1 MKRKLSGLVVLFSVF
16 SFSHLYAQSDTA
28 SICSGFQ
35 FEASYI
41 GDVVNN
47 LSGGIKTGTR
57 YLGMANIRAGFDTE
71 KAGLWKG
78 TFVYV
83 NAANTHGAM
92 PSAELLGDMQVASN
106 IEAGNHTY
114 IQELWIKQNF
124 KNVELTAGLQ
134 DLNVEFAASEYG
146 GLFLNSSFGIL
157 PIVSG
162 NIPAPIFPLTSL
174 GVTAKWNVFKNTTL
188 LAAVYDGSPT
198 DFDYNP
204 YNLNWQ
210 FATGDGILAIA
221 ELQQQVNINQLPG
234 VYKLG
239 AYTHNHVIEKIFD
252 QNLPDSLNHTTL
264 GLYAYGD
271 QLLWESGNKN
281 LGVFFQLGYS
291 PSKEMPNHH
300 YLGAGMNLTGL
311 FGETNSNILGLAVA
325 HSCFVPGMGNET
337 TIELSYQAQ
346 ISPNLFIQ
354 PDIQY
359 IIDPSGGYSDLDN
372 CLVATLRVGLSF

>member
-1 MKRKLSGLVVLFSVF
+1 MKRKLSGLVVLLCFFSY
-16 SFSHLYAQSDTA
+16 SRLSAQSDTT
-28 SICSGFQ
+28 SICNGFK

-114 IQELWIKQNF
+114 IQELWIKQAF
-124 KNVELTAGLQ
+124 KNLELTAGLQ

-146 GLFLNSSFGIL
+146 AMFLNSSFGIL

-174 GVTAKWNVFKNTTL
+174 GLTAKWNILKNTTL
-188 LAAVYDGSPT
+188 LAAVYDGSPS

-204 YNLNWQ
+204 YNLNWR
-210 FATGDGILAIA
+210 FNNGDGMLAIA
-221 ELQQQVNINQLPG
+221 ELQQQVEINKLPG

-239 AYTHNHVIEKIFD
+239 AYTHNHFIGRLFD
-252 QNLPDSLNHTTL
+252 QNFPDSLNHTTL

-271 QLLWESGNKN
+271 QELWQSGNKN
-281 LGVFFQLGYS
+281 LGMFFQLGYS
-291 PSKEMPNHH
+291 PSKQSANHH
-300 YLGAGMNLTGL
+300 YVGLGMNLTGL
-311 FGETNSNILGLAVA
+311 FGKTNSNILGLAVA
-325 HSCFVPGMGNET
+325 HSGFEAGMGSET
-337 TIELSYQAQ
+337 TIEMSYQAN
-346 ISPNLFIQ
+346 ITPNVFIQ

-372 CLVATLRVGLSF
+372 CFVATLRVGLSF

>member
-1 MKRKLSGLVVLFSVF
+1 MKRKLSGLVVLLCFFCYSG
-16 SFSHLYAQSDTA
+16 LLAQSDSM
-28 SICSGFQ
+28 SICRGFQ

-114 IQELWIKQNF
+114 IQELWIKQTF
-124 KNVELTAGLQ
+124 KKVELTVGLQ

-174 GVTAKWNVFKNTTL
+174 GVTAKWNIFNNTTL
-188 LAAVYDGSPT
+188 LAAVYDGSPS

-204 YNLNWQ
+204 YNLNWK

-221 ELQQQVNINQLPG
+221 ELQQKVSIHQLPG
-234 VYKLG
+234 SYKLG
-239 AYTHNHVIEKIFD
+239 AYSHNHVIEKIFD

-281 LGVFFQLGYS
+281 LGMFFQMGYS
-291 PSKEMPNHH
+291 PSKDTANHH
-300 YLGAGMNLTGL
+300 YVGVGMNLTGL
-311 FGETNSNILGLAVA
+311 FGKTNSNVLGLAVA
-325 HSCFVPGMGNET
+325 HSGFESGMGSET